1 MSQTNADL
9 FPSSLLTET
18 EKNILVSLYSNP
30 VFQKH
35 IRMMAMEDTKE
46 LLRYSTLSHT
56 DSEVVKALATVQGKL
71 AAYQTLLSIPSLNNQ
86 E

>member
-1 MSQTNADL
+1 MNLNSDL
-9 FPSSLLTET
+9 FPSALLSET
-18 EKNILVSLYSNP
+18 EKTILVSLYSNP

-46 LLRYSTLSHT
+46 LLRYSTLSHA

-71 AAYQTLLSIPSLNNQ
+71 AAYQTLLSIPAINNQ

>member
-1 MSQTNADL
+1 MNLNSDL
-9 FPSSLLTET
+9 FPSTSLSET
-18 EKNILVSLYSNP
+18 EKTILVSLYSNP

-71 AAYQTLLSIPSLNNQ
+71 AAYQTLLSIPAINNQ